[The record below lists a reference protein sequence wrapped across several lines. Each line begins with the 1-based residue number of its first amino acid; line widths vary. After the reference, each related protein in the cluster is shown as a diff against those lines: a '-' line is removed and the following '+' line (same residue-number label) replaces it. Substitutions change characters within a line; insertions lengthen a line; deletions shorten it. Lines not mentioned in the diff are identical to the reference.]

1 MNKSWQEE
9 RKEISVWLSGYL
21 AMVKQWV
28 DKVLNSDEHD
38 VNKNKIIDVLSEWI
52 RYLTEEREKIMK
64 MTNIPSTP
72 KQEDEDEDELVSE

>member
-64 MTNIPSTP
+64 MTNIPPAP
-72 KQEDEDEDELVSE
+72 KQEDEDELVGE

>member
-72 KQEDEDEDELVSE
+72 KQEDEDEDELVGE

>member
-1 MNKSWQEE
+1 MSKSWQEE

-38 VNKNKIIDVLSEWI
+38 VNKNKVVDVMSDWI

>member
-1 MNKSWQEE
+1 MSKSWQEE

-52 RYLTEEREKIMK
+52 RYLTEERDKIMK

-72 KQEDEDEDELVSE
+72 KQEDEDEDELVGE

>member
-72 KQEDEDEDELVSE
+72 KQEDEDELVGE

>member
-1 MNKSWQEE
+1 MSKSWQEE

-72 KQEDEDEDELVSE
+72 KQEDEDEDELVGE

>member
-38 VNKNKIIDVLSEWI
+38 VNKNKIVDVLNDWI
-52 RYLTEEREKIMK
+52 QYLTEEREKIMK

-72 KQEDEDEDELVSE
+72 KQEDVDE

>member
-38 VNKNKIIDVLSEWI
+38 VNKNKVVDVMSDWI